1 MSEISIIMSDKLTIK
16 QEKFAQGLFAGL
28 SQREAYKQ
36 AYNASRMKDNTI
48 DKNAYT
54 LANDTKIT
62 TRLEKLTEELK
73 QRNMVTVERVLQEY
87 ARLAFFDPR
96 KVFDADGSPKS
107 IVDLDDDTA
116 AAVAGLEVIEIY
128 EGRGSERKFVGNL
141 KKYKISDKI
150 GALDSIGKH
159 LGMFIERK
167 EVTGPNGGPIEISS
181 MNDNDRLAFIKK
193 VAVNGDEGD

>member
-1 MSEISIIMSDKLTIK
+1 MKLTAK
-16 QEKFAQGLFAGL
+16 QEAFAQEILKGRTQRAAYKFA
-28 SQREAYKQ
+28 
-36 AYNASRMKDNTI
+36 YNTQKMTENSIDQSACMVAKNPKVASRI
-48 DKNAYT
+48 AE
-54 LANDTKIT
+54 LAN
-62 TRLEKLTEELK
+62 ELK
-73 QRNMVTVERVLQEY
+73 DKNMVTVERVLQEY

-96 KVFDADGSPKS
+96 KVFNTDGSPKS
-107 IVDLDDDTA
+107 IIELDDDTA
-116 AAVAGLEVIEIY
+116 AAIAGLEVMEIY

-159 LGMFIERK
+159 LGMFVERK
-167 EVTGPNGGPIEISS
+167 EVTGPNGGPIEINS